1 MKNQIK
7 VLKVILQ
14 TIIGVLIFGV
24 LFSFLFIITNETEY
38 ALNTIEITVH
48 VALPLFFVAVILDVI
63 RKRN

>member
-24 LFSFLFIITNETEY
+24 LFSFLFIITNEKEY